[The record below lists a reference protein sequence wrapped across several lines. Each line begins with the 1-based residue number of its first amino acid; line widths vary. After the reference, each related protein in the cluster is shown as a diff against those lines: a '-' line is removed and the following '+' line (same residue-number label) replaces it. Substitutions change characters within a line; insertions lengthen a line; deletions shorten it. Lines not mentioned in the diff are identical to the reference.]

1 MLREAPEWAQQILE
15 RVGGKNPFGAS
26 LYRFVWGDS
35 RREWVGGRWVD
46 RDHNT
51 GQIIREV
58 IEQRFIPKY
67 SHLEVDYQGRPAYHW
82 YVERWYPAEHF
93 GPRGKW
99 ESITLEREDGI
110 SVPARGPYP
119 AHGDFDWAWTMEG
132 PNGEFR
138 QLTVA
143 RCEWI
148 ASILRDNELASAANR
163 WAAKQAAKEQ
173 AEKQQDTLDREVLND
188 ITPAFKGKM
197 RRGTAVTVL

>member
-58 IEQRFIPKY
+58 IEQRFVPKY
-67 SHLEVDYQGRPAYHW
+67 SHLGVEHW
-82 YVERWYPAEHF
+82 FVERWYPAEHF
-93 GPRGKW
+93 GTRNAW

-148 ASILRDNELASAANR
+148 ASILRDNELASAAKR